1 MRKKNRNL
9 EDIDIQNIDVDMFSS
24 LTNLDFV

>member
-1 MRKKNRNL
+1 MQKKNRNL